1 MEIVME
7 PPTVDQVAFTT
18 TMNNIDAFIVQI
30 NAQTNNLTT
39 HWVNAFPVIGAMVAP
54 VNVGPIDYTANGW
67 YPAVRLPNHN
77 FQGSIQ
83 VNIGI
88 DLREY
93 HSLLKWYANSEYANP
108 TRAATQTERAIY
120 AQIKADIIQAVDVGR
135 TITQN
140 IYNGMTALQRQ
151 QTGNLRGLRGW
162 ITHLALYLKRG
173 TLPLGSLGGTI
184 KNLAPVL
191 VKSPNSII
199 TQYGMTAAELT
210 YFTTPAN
217 RTNIMDQIFQRVG
230 RAANVG
236 QPLAAVDVFLA
247 SPGHINADTLS
258 NVGAGA
264 AQVPL
269 TGKPIAQPTGVGP
282 LRTGNAAVQG
292 LPIVAAG
299 AGIGGGPNTRGGMVA
314 EFRTL
319 PGFYDGSASWRAL
332 GTRFL
337 QEATA
342 RNNRDGIEP

>member
-1 MEIVME
+1 L
-7 PPTVDQVAFTT
+7 TT
-18 TMNNIDAFIVQI
+18 LNLVHLLFF
-30 NAQTNNLTT
+30 NAQAGCSRSSLFQFGVLSRVLLLPFYSRLITQLS
-39 HWVNAFPVIGAMVAP
+39 
-54 VNVGPIDYTANGW
+54 GW
-67 YPAVRLPNHN
+67 
-77 FQGSIQ
+77 
-83 VNIGI
+83 
-88 DLREY
+88 
-93 HSLLKWYANSEYANP
+93 SL
-108 TRAATQTERAIY
+108 
-120 AQIKADIIQAVDVGR
+120 IQAVDVGR

-173 TLPLGSLGGTI
+173 TIPLATLGGTT

-199 TQYGMTAAELT
+199 TQYGMTAAELA

-217 RTNIMDQIFQRVG
+217 RTNIMNQILQRVG
-230 RAANVG
+230 RPALLAG
-236 QPLAAVDVFLA
+236 QTLDMVDVFLA
-247 SPGHINADTLS
+247 KPGEIDADTLS
-258 NVGAGA
+258 DVAAGVA
-264 AQVPL
+264 DVPL

-282 LRTGNAAVQG
+282 RRTGNAAVQG

-299 AGIGGGPNTRGGMVA
+299 AGIGGGPNARGGMVV

-319 PGFYDGSASWRAL
+319 PGFYDGPASWRAL